1 MPPAPEPVSK
11 PDYLT
16 EKQWAGLTLAIL
28 VGVAEGAD
36 RAGLLWASDLGVTAV
51 SAVRARLDELWTAE
65 GVSAG

>member
-16 EKQWAGLTLAIL
+16 GEQWTGLTLAIL
-28 VGVAEGAD
+28 VGVAEGTE

-51 SAVRARLDELWTAE
+51 NAVRTRMDELWAAE
-65 GVSAG
+65 GAPDG